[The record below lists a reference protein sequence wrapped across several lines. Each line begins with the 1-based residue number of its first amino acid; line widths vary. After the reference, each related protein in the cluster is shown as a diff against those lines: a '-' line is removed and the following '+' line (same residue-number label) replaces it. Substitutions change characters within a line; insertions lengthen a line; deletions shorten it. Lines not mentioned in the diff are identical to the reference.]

1 MIRRGSQVRVLSDPP
16 FSNKFKLIVGLFF
29 WDFLFFD
36 ICILGRTICNF
47 IIDRALA
54 ELWPGSILQ
63 NFSENGFEISFVGFY
78 LRVNPI
84 IGSRNKL
91 LRAHGECLGASRR

>member
-29 WDFLFFD
+29 GISCSLISVYWVEQSA
-36 ICILGRTICNF
+36 ILLIEP
-47 IIDRALA
+47 LA

-78 LRVNPI
+78 LRVKPI